1 MGGDAKMTSNQVRR
15 FCILGFAAVLVAVP
29 SLAQRAKRGTVR
41 SMQASF
47 DKGVQ
52 HPDTATITG
61 PATITCVATVSDVP
75 TAPPPICN
83 VAAPGFS
90 GNLEKGKAASL
101 TGAGTITL
109 KCLGQR
115 WARCNARVDIP
126 PPS

>member
-1 MGGDAKMTSNQVRR
+1 MTPNRAFRYCTLAV
-15 FCILGFAAVLVAVP
+15 AALWVAFP
-29 SLAQRAKRGTVR
+29 GLAQRARHGTVR
-41 SMQASF
+41 SMSASL

-61 PATITCVATVSDVP
+61 PATITCVGTVSDVP
-75 TAPPPICN
+75 TAPPPICS
-83 VAAPGFS
+83 VAAPGFN
-90 GNLEKGKAASL
+90 GNLEKGKGASL

-109 KCLGQR
+109 KCLGQG

>member
-1 MGGDAKMTSNQVRR
+1 MFSNYAQRL
-15 FCILGFAAVLVAVP
+15 CILAGMAMLVAFP
-29 SLAQRAKRGTVR
+29 GLAQRARHGTVR
-41 SMQASF
+41 SMSASF

-61 PATITCVATVSDVP
+61 PATITCIATVSDIP
-75 TAPPPICN
+75 SAPPPICN

-109 KCLGQR
+109 KCLGQG

>member
-1 MGGDAKMTSNQVRR
+1 MNSHQVSRV
-15 FCILGFAAVLVAVP
+15 CILAAAALAVALP
-29 SLAQRAKRGTVR
+29 GLAQRARHGTVR
-41 SMQASF
+41 SMSASF

-61 PATITCVATVSDVP
+61 PATITCIATVSDVP
-75 TAPPPICN
+75 TSPAPICN
-83 VAAPGFS
+83 VAAPGFN

-109 KCLGQR
+109 KCLGQG

>member
-1 MGGDAKMTSNQVRR
+1 MISKQSAR
-15 FCILGFAAVLVAVP
+15 FWVFAAAILLLAIP
-29 SLAQRAKRGTVR
+29 GLAQRARRGTVR

-61 PATITCVATVSDVP
+61 AATITCVATVSDIP

-83 VAAPGFS
+83 IAAPGFN

-109 KCLGQR
+109 KCLGQG
-115 WARCNARVDIP
+115 WARCNARVDTP

>member
-1 MGGDAKMTSNQVRR
+1 MNSNHASR
-15 FCILGFAAVLVAVP
+15 FCILSIAMLALVLPGF
-29 SLAQRAKRGTVR
+29 AQRARRGTVR

-61 PATITCVATVSDVP
+61 PATITCIATVSDVP

-83 VAAPGFS
+83 VAAPGFN

-109 KCLGQR
+109 KCLGQG